1 MKNWAAST
9 FRSMAGRNFRLWMVG
24 STVSNIGSWIQRIA
38 QDWLVLTQLTDHS
51 ASAVG
56 IITALQFAPQLLLLP
71 WTGTAVDRLDQRK
84 LLIFTQ
90 AAAAALAIALA
101 LLTVLGIVE
110 LWHVYIFGGLF
121 GCVMA
126 FDTPARQSFVSELVD
141 RPTLSNAVAL
151 NSISFNGARMIGPA
165 IAGFL
170 IAAVG
175 TGWAFMA
182 NGLSFLAVLISLLF
196 LRPGEMMKS
205 ERAGRGHGGIV
216 KGLQYVWNRRDL
228 RVMMIMQL
236 AIGTLGLNFG
246 IWIAAMAVKEFATD
260 ANGFG
265 LLTSMMA
272 IGTVIGGVIA
282 AHRAEP
288 RFKYQLTGAWG
299 FALSSLAAALAPGF
313 WTFGIALGFFG
324 ISLMTFMNTGNA
336 LVQLT
341 TDPMMRGRVMAIR
354 MAVTVGGTPIGAPI
368 VGWIADEFGARWSIG
383 SGMLAGL
390 IAGLVGLQY
399 YLTRKSRMP
408 RGAHYDLDP
417 PQDSQVIR

>member
-1 MKNWAAST
+1 
-9 FRSMAGRNFRLWMVG
+9 MAGRNFRLWMVG

-38 QDWLVLTQLTDHS
+38 QDWLVLTHLTDHS

-90 AAAAALAIALA
+90 AAAAALAIVLA
-101 LLTVLGIVE
+101 VLTVTGIVE

-175 TGWAFMA
+175 TGWAFFA
-182 NGLSFLAVLISLLF
+182 NGLSFMAVLVTLLF

-205 ERAGRGHGGIV
+205 ERAGREHGGIV

-272 IGTVIGGVIA
+272 IGTVVGGVIA
-282 AHRAEP
+282 AHRTEP
-288 RFKYQLTGAWG
+288 RFKYQLLGAWG
-299 FALSSLAAALAPGF
+299 FSVSCLAAALSPGF

-390 IAGLVGLQY
+390 IAGMVGLQY

-408 RGAHYDLDP
+408 RGAHYDLEP
-417 PQDSQVIR
+417 SQDGQVIR